1 MCCLSHLNSTL
12 FLNTN
17 GFNKLEVWEKIHIQS
32 NQASFLL
39 KIEFSVLLSRYLKT
53 HKLPS
58 RLITIFPG
66 LCGFRPL
73 SQIQANL
80 KAVPQLTE
88 AIGKD
93 LVEALLKSTKDN
105 YGPALKNVFTALM
118 NCPKD
123 ALNKSLTSL
132 KSEID
137 KKTCL
142 TGTERLFQR
151 LWYDFPGDVGCFVI
165 YFLNLLVLKPGKK
178 FQNEF
183 LDLSFCE

>member
-1 MCCLSHLNSTL
+1 MFKKHPN
-12 FLNTN
+12 
-17 GFNKLEVWEKIHIQS
+17 
-32 NQASFLL
+32 NQ
-39 KIEFSVLLSRYLKT
+39 VVYL
-53 HKLPS
+53 PF
-58 RLITIFPG
+58 FPG

-123 ALNKSLTSL
+123 ALNNSLTSL

-178 FQNEF
+178 SQNKF
-183 LDLSFCE
+183 LDLYFCE